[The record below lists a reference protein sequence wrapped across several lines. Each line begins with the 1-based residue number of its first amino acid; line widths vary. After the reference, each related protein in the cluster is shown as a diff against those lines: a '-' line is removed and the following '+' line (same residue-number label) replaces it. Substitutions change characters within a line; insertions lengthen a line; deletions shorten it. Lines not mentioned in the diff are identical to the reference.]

1 MAVTIQLK
9 RGTSAAWQKLD
20 PILAV
25 GEPGFE
31 KDTNRLKIGDGIKS
45 WNNLPYQDAN
55 SLEVFNAETASDFP
69 EEGKPNM
76 IYRAS
81 KNAELYQWNP
91 ALKNYELLNA
101 GGEFT
106 GIQIINGGNANG

>member
-9 RGTSAAWQKLD
+9 RGTSVAWQKLN

-31 KDTNRLKIGDGIKS
+31 KDTNRLKIGNGITP
-45 WNNLPYQDAN
+45 WNDLPYQDQN
-55 SLEVFNAETASDFP
+55 QPEIFNGETINDFP
-69 EEGKPNM
+69 VEGTVNV
-76 IYRAS
+76 IYKAS

-91 ALKNYELLNA
+91 VHNTYELLNA